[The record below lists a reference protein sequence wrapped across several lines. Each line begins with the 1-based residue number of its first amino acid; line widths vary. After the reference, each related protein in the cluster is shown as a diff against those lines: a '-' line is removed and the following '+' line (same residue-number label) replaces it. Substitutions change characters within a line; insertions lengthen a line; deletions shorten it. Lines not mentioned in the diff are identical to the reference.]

1 MVKERKLGK
10 LLVAALAAQM
20 LFAAPIQAST
30 LDKIQKQ
37 EQSKQNEIS
46 EIEVLVTDK
55 LTSVNNKK
63 AEVEELNAQIEDVEG
78 QKTETLAEIEEQKA
92 LIAARKEQLEERLVA
107 LQTSSSTNSRMLMLM
122 EAENFG
128 DFLNLLLILG
138 QLQSADNDRIE
149 LAIEEEQKLE
159 DLETQLSE
167 EIALIEEKS
176 LLVDAESE
184 ILARELGSLQQIL
197 NENQAEL
204 EKIMADKTAEENR
217 LAEVAKAEKV
227 AAEKAAKEKAEAD
240 KIAAE
245 KAASDKLAAEN
256 AAAEEAERIAAEEA
270 AKTELV
276 VETETETE
284 VVENTVVQNIS
295 APVVTETPAPSGRQ
309 VTVNATA
316 YSRNQPSLSNHTFT
330 GIDLRENPMVIA
342 VDPSVIP
349 LWSLVEIPGYGI
361 YLAGDTGSAIIGN
374 RIDIHMENLDSAWA
388 FGRRQLTV
396 TILN

>member
-276 VETETETE
+276 VETETE